1 MGTLMKVRLSMK
13 KDKDIRKMMVRGSL
27 NEILLDINGDK
38 EAEVALQDINHDGN
52 IDRIAFDITEDGWFD
67 LFIDDNDMNGIPD
80 RIFVVKQGDEETPDK
95 VEELAAGP
103 EVKDA
108 IIDAS
113 AHLMAILDM
122 QELVREDL
130 EVGLAELERN
140 VRKLRRAIR

>member
-38 EAEVALQDINHDGN
+38 EAEVSLQDINHDGN

-95 VEELAAGP
+95 VEELAAGH
-103 EVKDA
+103 EVEGAILDA
-108 IIDAS
+108 A

>member
-67 LFIDDNDMNGIPD
+67 LFI
-80 RIFVVKQGDEETPDK
+80 RET
-95 VEELAAGP
+95 
-103 EVKDA
+103 
-108 IIDAS
+108 
-113 AHLMAILDM
+113 
-122 QELVREDL
+122 
-130 EVGLAELERN
+130 
-140 VRKLRRAIR
+140 RRAGSTLCG